1 MKTLWSNIKFFFFF
15 LLFVF
20 ILDYLLVKSTLA
32 ITLSDVFFMFL
43 AIIMYSFL
51 FFSLKEYFF
60 EKSKVKNKIFM
71 KIELPLWKLLSYTIF
86 FLILLV
92 IGIYMSYVGIMNP
105 LEQFKVKGGLQH
117 GYSIACFGSGFT
129 LLMLIFNIAFFW
141 SIFVKRNGKE

>member
-1 MKTLWSNIKFFFFF
+1 MKTLWFNIIFIFFF
-15 LLFVF
+15 LLFTV
-20 ILDYLLVKSTLA
+20 ILDYLLAKSTLA
-32 ITLSDVFFMFL
+32 ITLSDIFFIFL
-43 AIIMYSFL
+43 AIIVYSLL
-51 FFSLKEYFF
+51 FFPLKEYLFD
-60 EKSKVKNKIFM
+60 KSKMRNKTFT

-129 LLMLIFNIAFFW
+129 LLMLIFNIAFLW